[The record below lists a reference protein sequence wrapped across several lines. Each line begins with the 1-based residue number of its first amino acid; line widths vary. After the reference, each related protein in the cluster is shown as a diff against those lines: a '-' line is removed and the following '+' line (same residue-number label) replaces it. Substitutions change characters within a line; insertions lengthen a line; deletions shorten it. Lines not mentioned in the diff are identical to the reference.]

1 MSVKQEC
8 CYGQEVL
15 VSTHEGG
22 KGEVACLYTFTS
34 SSTDARFSGSLTKHL
49 DTKSRTSGEALLGSV
64 KLGGGCC
71 KSDIR
76 NIACVI
82 DTEEKVSILRRD

>member
-1 MSVKQEC
+1 M
-8 CYGQEVL
+8 
-15 VSTHEGG
+15 
-22 KGEVACLYTFTS
+22 ACLFTFTS
-34 SSTDARFSGSLTKHL
+34 SATDARSSGSLTKHL
-49 DTKSRTSGEALLGSV
+49 DTKSLISGEALLGSV

-82 DTEEKVSILRRD
+82 DRE